1 MINVGS
7 SRMDK
12 KALGVGV
19 ISPGIL
25 YYYIVSF
32 PSSIRYCSHVWS
44 HQRNFMFSMK
54 TLPSKSKSIN
64 LAVFCQRIFHR
75 QQLQPWRLILVK
87 NIILD

>member
-32 PSSIRYCSHVWS
+32 PSSIRYCSHVWG
-44 HQRNFMFSMK
+44 HQRNFHENS
-54 TLPSKSKSIN
+54 SI
-64 LAVFCQRIFHR
+64 QI
-75 QQLQPWRLILVK
+75 
-87 NIILD
+87 